1 MLSVSDSF
9 GHCKRIARARARN
22 FFYSFLLLP
31 KEEKE
36 AMCAVYAFMRR
47 ADDLSDNKGLAPAD
61 RRAGL
66 QRWNH
71 SLEQALQGRY
81 GDDPI
86 LPAFHHTVERYA
98 IPPRYFYELMKG
110 VASDLDTTRY
120 QTFDDLYR
128 YCYRVASVV
137 GMTTVHIFGY
147 ESDEALELAEK
158 CGVAFQLTNILRDI
172 REDAEVGRIYLPEE
186 ELARFD
192 LEPQDLLEGC
202 RGEHFR
208 EFMEFQCHRANEYYR
223 QAAPILQMVKPHCRA
238 ALWAMVSIY
247 HRLLQRIQAAD
258 YNVFDRRARLSDLEK
273 MSIVVRA
280 CKLRYLGG
288 APPFPA

>member
-1 MLSVSDSF
+1 VRVKDSF
-9 GHCKRIARARARN
+9 VYCKRVARARARN

-47 ADDLSDNKGLAPAD
+47 ADDISDETTLTPAA
-61 RRAGL
+61 RLAGL
-66 QRWNH
+66 QRWNDA
-71 SLEQALQGRY
+71 LEQALRGRY

-86 LPAFHHTVERYA
+86 LPAFHHTVERYG
-98 IPPRYFYELMKG
+98 IPPQYFFELMKG
-110 VASDLDTTRY
+110 VISDLAISRY
-120 QTFDDLYR
+120 RTFDELYD

-147 ESDEALELAEK
+147 ESDNALQLAEK

-172 REDAEVGRIYLPEE
+172 REDAELGRVYLPEE
-186 ELARFD
+186 ELARFGLAPED
-192 LEPQDLLEGC
+192 FLAGRP
-202 RGEHFR
+202 GEHFR
-208 EFMEFQCHRANEYYR
+208 EFMEFQCRRANDYYQ
-223 QAAPILQMVKPHCRA
+223 QAAPILNMVKPRCRA
-238 ALWAMVSIY
+238 ALWTMVSIY
-247 HRLLQRIQAAD
+247 HRLLRRIQAAD
-258 YNVFDRRARLSDLEK
+258 YNVFDRRARLSDWEK
-273 MSIVVRA
+273 MSIVLRA

>member
-1 MLSVSDSF
+1 MQVKDSF
-9 GHCKRIARARARN
+9 VHCKRVARARARN

-31 KEEKE
+31 RDEKE

-47 ADDLSDNKGLAPAD
+47 ADDISDEIGLAPAD

-66 QRWNH
+66 EGWKNA
-71 SLEQALQGRY
+71 LEQALEGRY

-86 LPAFHHTVERYA
+86 LPAFHHTIERYK
-98 IPPRYFYELMKG
+98 IPPQYFFDLMQG
-110 VASDLDTTRY
+110 VTSDLDTTRY
-120 QTFDDLYR
+120 RTFDDLYR

-147 ESDEALELAEK
+147 ESEDALELAEK

-172 REDAEVGRIYLPEE
+172 REDAEMGRVYLPED

-192 LEPQDLLEGC
+192 LNPDDLLAG
-202 RGEHFR
+202 RGGARFR
-208 EFMEFQCHRANEYYR
+208 EFMEFQCNRANEYYR
-223 QAAPILQMVKPHCRA
+223 EAAPILSMVKPHCRA
-238 ALWAMVSIY
+238 ALWTMVSIY
-247 HRLLQRIQAAD
+247 HRLLRHMQAAD
-258 YNVFDRRARLSDLEK
+258 YNVFERRVRLSDFEK
-273 MSIVVRA
+273 MGIVLRA